1 MPYCQ
6 IASIASSLYIV
17 NIIYAYGYRKDE
29 IPLTLLLYVKD
40 ETFIFQKPQRNPYRI
55 ELHVWRY
62 LTNDSTH
69 AQATEF
75 GHLYFTTHAL

>member
-1 MPYCQ
+1 MV
-6 IASIASSLYIV
+6 SG
-17 NIIYAYGYRKDE
+17 YAYMYIGHE
-29 IPLTLLLYVKD
+29 IPLTLFLYVKD

-62 LTNDSTH
+62 LMNDSTH